1 MYKWSQL
8 GINEITN
15 LYLYGATT
23 KPQDLTSEALIRAN
37 GYTRPVQLD
46 AVSFME
52 NGPGRFAN
60 GVTISVVKDFMEGK
74 VYAPNGS
81 KQTFSLATVTALL
94 GPLSANV
101 GIAQS
106 SYQDTT
112 DDHASRTYIYQSSP
126 YKLAQG
132 ATFVIEADGT
142 RHIQDFAILPL
153 DDDFD
158 FKSKALLSQF
168 GNQYLEPRIDPTG
181 IGRIVTLEFDQ
192 TSKTQVPRVDYTS
205 ASYAS
210 DSGRYQQT
218 FSPITGTAQLAIE
231 MPQVVADLWTQ
242 GVTQIVDQQ
251 GRLVLHGT
259 NGADSLSPA
268 KFDNVMLYAPLR
280 TALNQNG
287 IALIGGDGV
296 DSLNGLLRNDYLDG
310 GAGNDSLTGGKGD
323 DILIGGAGDDL
334 YIYNTGDGNDRIIET
349 RETDGKIHG
358 RIQIN
363 GGAAT
368 SLSAAGLFIKHAGQQ
383 TWVATNGS
391 QMSLTRN
398 SPWTVHLAD
407 GASIDLG
414 EDFQS
419 GDFGINL
426 YEETA
431 TAPTTTN
438 LSYTGDFSDPYN
450 IPAINLYDSSGNDSV
465 TAGGGNDWIRVHNG
479 GSDRLDG
486 GAGNDVITDQRGGD
500 DTLTGGAGLDILYS
514 NEGKDKLY
522 ADAEVT
528 LNASLAAQNDTGTG
542 LKGEYLDGG
551 ADDDLLVG
559 SPGNDALMGGRGN
572 DLMVAGAG
580 DDDIRGDS
588 ETDLDWAGSD
598 WSVTRTTTGANGVGS
613 YSAVYHNVAFVPT
626 TEGGWTATS
635 GGAMDSVTYTGIGA
649 QDTKGDDIILAGA
662 GTDWVY
668 GEYGNDYIDG
678 GAGDDVLFGQD
689 GSDQILGGDGNDVMA
704 GDAGATPLA
713 LPGDDYLDGGAGD
726 DKLYGG
732 VGNDQ
737 LFGGAGNDTLDGEEG
752 NDYLDGGDGNDA
764 LNGGALD
771 DELFSG
777 AGDDVLQGDSG
788 TELADGNDYLDGE
801 EGDDTL
807 FGLGGDDRLLGGAG
821 NDQMAGGS
829 GSDDMYGG
837 DGADQMV
844 GDDGGANVSGSAD
857 TLYGEA
863 GNDVMEG
870 QGGDDV
876 MDGGADNDLLI
887 GGAGNDQLAGGIG
900 DDQLQGGEGNDALDG
915 GDGSNSLLGQDGNDA
930 IQGGAGND
938 YLLGGLGDDNL
949 AGGEGDDVYY
959 YTRGDGIDRI
969 TDSGGNDRLVLT
981 NITWQELVLGT
992 GSLKLSFTGG
1002 EIHLD
1007 DFDPDNPF
1015 AAGGIEYFQF
1025 SGGEVMTR
1033 SQLINALGMHPTGT
1047 AGADTLTG
1055 TALSETI
1062 QALGGDDV
1070 VTARAGDDVVLGGD
1084 GNDVLMGDAGN
1095 DTLYG
1100 DAGNDLLAGGAGN
1113 DVLLGGDGDD
1123 TYLFQAGDGQDAATD
1138 VLGQNQIVL
1147 GAGLTLASITF
1158 NKSDNDLLVA
1168 INGSTDRLTVKDWF
1182 ATDSHFTSVTLG
1194 DGSVLD
1200 RTAVQ
1205 AALPSNQA
1213 PLAIDD
1219 SASVSE
1225 DMVFTAT
1232 GNVLSNDS
1240 DPEGRALRVTNP
1252 GSYAGAVGTLTLNDT
1267 GIYSYALNNGAIGVQ
1282 SLASGQSLT
1291 EHFAYAVSD
1300 DAPTDPATSSSQI
1313 SVVVTGR
1320 NDAPVVA
1327 TALADQSITANA
1339 MWNWTLPANSLTDID
1354 SADAL
1359 TYSAMRANGTVL
1371 PSWLSFNAAAQ
1382 SFSGLV
1388 PDSASGSMDIQ
1399 VISSDRLGESA
1410 SDVFKL
1416 TFAPRNQAPLTLAD
1430 KARVAEDAMVTAA
1443 GNVLANDSDLEGRTL
1458 RVTNPGSYVGTYG
1471 TMTLNSNGS
1480 YSYSLNNDSIAVQ
1493 SLSGDPYTYRLGD
1506 WYYVASGTEWVLDHS
1521 GDQTVRIPRATDRF
1535 VYTVSDDDPR
1545 GALASQSEISVAVW
1559 GREDIP
1565 VAVADFGSTVED
1577 GSEISGNV
1585 LANDYDVDAY
1595 ATLDVLD
1602 NYTHTYTGNY
1612 GALTMFG
1619 PADSLHARGE
1629 WSYSLN
1635 NASSAVQSLAAGQ
1648 TVVDNF
1654 GYQIVDSS
1662 GSSFRSTDDP
1672 LWIPSSLSI
1681 VIAGLNDAPALKA
1694 ALADQTASTNSSWSW
1709 VLPAGSFSDVDS
1721 GDVLTYRATLADSTA
1736 LPSWLTFNAVTQ
1748 SFIGTVPST
1757 ATGSVNIQVAATD
1770 RAGTSASDV
1779 FTLAFGKSTGGG
1791 VGGNGGGNNGVG
1803 SKGNEGVGNGVDAPP
1818 PGQTVSFND
1827 GLGTSPGNPGAKGG
1841 VTTKA
1846 TGINELSGTT
1856 SALQTP
1862 SAPSVD
1868 LSTVPSYLGIND
1880 WAKYSTSPGAA
1891 SVGGADA
1898 ASVFARWLAMD
1909 LAVSSAL
1916 ANAAGGRLG
1925 VAAGGEN
1932 LSLLNQTGNG
1942 FLGSTTSFGKDTLSL
1957 LAASGNSL
1965 NTFRGLGNGVQN
1977 IA

>member
-1 MYKWSQL
+1 MYTWSQL

-15 LYLYGATT
+15 PYLYGATT
-23 KPQDLTSEALIRAN
+23 KPQDLTSEALIRAK
-37 GYTRPVQLD
+37 GYTTPVQLD

-60 GVTISVVKDFMEGK
+60 GVTISVVKEFMEGK

-81 KQTFSLATVTALL
+81 KQTFSIATVTALL
-94 GPLSANV
+94 EPLSANV

-132 ATFVIEADGT
+132 ATFVIEEDGT

-153 DDDFD
+153 DEDFD

-205 ASYAS
+205 ANYAS
-210 DSGRYQQT
+210 DSVRYQQT

-251 GRLVLHGT
+251 ERLVLHGT

-268 KFDNVMLYAPLR
+268 
-280 TALNQNG
+280 
-287 IALIGGDGV
+287 
-296 DSLNGLLRNDYLDG
+296 
-310 GAGNDSLTGGKGD
+310 
-323 DILIGGAGDDL
+323 
-334 YIYNTGDGNDRIIET
+334 
-349 RETDGKIHG
+349 
-358 RIQIN
+358 
-363 GGAAT
+363 
-368 SLSAAGLFIKHAGQQ
+368 
-383 TWVATNGS
+383 
-391 QMSLTRN
+391 
-398 SPWTVHLAD
+398 
-407 GASIDLG
+407 
-414 EDFQS
+414 
-419 GDFGINL
+419 
-426 YEETA
+426 
-431 TAPTTTN
+431 
-438 LSYTGDFSDPYN
+438 
-450 IPAINLYDSSGNDSV
+450 
-465 TAGGGNDWIRVHNG
+465 
-479 GSDRLDG
+479 
-486 GAGNDVITDQRGGD
+486 
-500 DTLTGGAGLDILYS
+500 
-514 NEGKDKLY
+514 
-522 ADAEVT
+522 
-528 LNASLAAQNDTGTG
+528 
-542 LKGEYLDGG
+542 
-551 ADDDLLVG
+551 
-559 SPGNDALMGGRGN
+559 
-572 DLMVAGAG
+572 
-580 DDDIRGDS
+580 
-588 ETDLDWAGSD
+588 
-598 WSVTRTTTGANGVGS
+598 
-613 YSAVYHNVAFVPT
+613 
-626 TEGGWTATS
+626 
-635 GGAMDSVTYTGIGA
+635 
-649 QDTKGDDIILAGA
+649 
-662 GTDWVY
+662 
-668 GEYGNDYIDG
+668 
-678 GAGDDVLFGQD
+678 
-689 GSDQILGGDGNDVMA
+689 
-704 GDAGATPLA
+704 
-713 LPGDDYLDGGAGD
+713 
-726 DKLYGG
+726 
-732 VGNDQ
+732 
-737 LFGGAGNDTLDGEEG
+737 
-752 NDYLDGGDGNDA
+752 
-764 LNGGALD
+764 
-771 DELFSG
+771 
-777 AGDDVLQGDSG
+777 
-788 TELADGNDYLDGE
+788 
-801 EGDDTL
+801 
-807 FGLGGDDRLLGGAG
+807 
-821 NDQMAGGS
+821 
-829 GSDDMYGG
+829 
-837 DGADQMV
+837 
-844 GDDGGANVSGSAD
+844 
-857 TLYGEA
+857 
-863 GNDVMEG
+863 
-870 QGGDDV
+870 
-876 MDGGADNDLLI
+876 
-887 GGAGNDQLAGGIG
+887 
-900 DDQLQGGEGNDALDG
+900 
-915 GDGSNSLLGQDGNDA
+915 
-930 IQGGAGND
+930 
-938 YLLGGLGDDNL
+938 
-949 AGGEGDDVYY
+949 
-959 YTRGDGIDRI
+959 
-969 TDSGGNDRLVLT
+969 
-981 NITWQELVLGT
+981 
-992 GSLKLSFTGG
+992 
-1002 EIHLD
+1002 
-1007 DFDPDNPF
+1007 
-1015 AAGGIEYFQF
+1015 
-1025 SGGEVMTR
+1025 
-1033 SQLINALGMHPTGT
+1033 TGT

-1062 QALGGDDV
+1062 QALGADDV

-1084 GNDVLMGDAGN
+1084 GNDVLMGDSGN

-1113 DVLLGGDGDD
+1113 DALLGGDGDD
-1123 TYLFQAGDGQDAATD
+1123 IYLFQAGDGQDTATD
-1138 VLGQNQIVL
+1138 VLGQNLIVL
-1147 GAGLTLASITF
+1147 GAGLTLAAITF
-1158 NKSDNDLLVA
+1158 IKSDNDLLMA

-1194 DGSVLD
+1194 DGRVLD

-1205 AALPSNQA
+1205 TALPPNQA
-1213 PLAIDD
+1213 PLAVAD

-1225 DMVFTAT
+1225 DMVLTAT

-1240 DPEGRALRVTNP
+1240 DPEGRALRVTNS

-1267 GIYSYALNNGAIGVQ
+1267 GAYSYALNNGAIAVQ
-1282 SLASGQSLT
+1282 SLAAGQSLA
-1291 EHFAYAVSD
+1291 EHFAYTVSD

-1339 MWNWTLPANSLTDID
+1339 MWNWTLPADSFTDID

-1371 PSWLSFNAAAQ
+1371 PSWLSFNAATL

-1388 PDSASGSMDIQ
+1388 PDSAAGNMDIQ

-1443 GNVLANDSDLEGRTL
+1443 GNVLVNDSDLEGRTL

-1493 SLSGDPYTYRLGD
+1493 SLPGDPYTYRLGD

-1521 GDQTVRIPRATDRF
+1521 GDQTVRFPRATDRF

-1565 VAVADFGSTVED
+1565 VAVADIGSAVED
-1577 GSEISGNV
+1577 GSAISGNV

-1612 GALTMFG
+1612 GTLTMFG

-1648 TVVDNF
+1648 AVVDNF
-1654 GYQIVDSS
+1654 GYQIVDGS

-1681 VIAGLNDAPALKA
+1681 VIAGLNDAPVLKA
-1694 ALADQTASTNSSWSW
+1694 ALADQTASANSSWSW

-1721 GDVLTYRATLADSTA
+1721 GDVLAYRATLADSTA

-1779 FTLAFGKSTGGG
+1779 FTLAFGKSAGGG
-1791 VGGNGGGNNGVG
+1791 GGGNGGGNGVG

-1925 VAAGGEN
+1925 VAAGGGD

-1957 LAASGNSL
+1957 LAVSGSSL